1 MLKKITAFSLIA
13 ASVIISGCGGE
24 KEKVTMSTSD
34 KGPTDY
40 QSSGT
45 MRCSVDEPTYDD
57 VCGYRAVYFAGDRAE
72 VWVTDVANQDL
83 VRYRVFTFDGEG
95 GFTERSGQP
104 IHVEEI
110 AGAKYKVKIANEY
123 YLITKRSMTEGYK
136 YGKK

>member
-1 MLKKITAFSLIA
+1 MLKKIVAFGLVGASLIL
-13 ASVIISGCGGE
+13 SGCGGE

-45 MRCSVDEPTYDD
+45 MRCSVDAPTFDD
-57 VCGYRAVYFAGDRAE
+57 VCGYRAVYLAGDSAQ

-83 VRYRVFTFDGEG
+83 IRYRVFHFDGNG

-104 IHVEEI
+104 LNVEKI
-110 AGAKYKVKIANEY
+110 AGPKYKVSIANEH
-123 YLITKRSMTEGYK
+123 YLITHRSMTEGYK
-136 YGKK
+136 YKK